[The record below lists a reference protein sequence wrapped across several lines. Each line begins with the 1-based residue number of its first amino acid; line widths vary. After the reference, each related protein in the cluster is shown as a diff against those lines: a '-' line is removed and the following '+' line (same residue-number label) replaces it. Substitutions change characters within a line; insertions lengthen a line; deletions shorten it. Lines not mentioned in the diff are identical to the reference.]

1 VDEVDALRAR
11 VKELEDAL
19 LYLSNTLA
27 MHGLLAPVEAK
38 PARDM
43 YDRARQVEAEG
54 GRRR

>member
-1 VDEVDALRAR
+1 MDEVDALRAR
-11 VKELEDAL
+11 VKDLEDAL

-27 MHGLLAPVEAK
+27 MHGLLTPVEAQS
-38 PARDM
+38 ARNM